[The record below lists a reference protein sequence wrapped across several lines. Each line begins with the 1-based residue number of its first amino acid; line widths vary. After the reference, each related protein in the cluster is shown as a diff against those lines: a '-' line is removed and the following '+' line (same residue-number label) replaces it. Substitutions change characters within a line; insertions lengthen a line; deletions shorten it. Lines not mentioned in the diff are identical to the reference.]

1 MSLRQTN
8 RPVRRAEYWLV
19 LGSLAFVAV
28 CFYGIRAAAV
38 LGLAAVTALATDFVC
53 LFLRGKSYK
62 LVDLSNIGNALVL
75 ALLFPATVPYSIV
88 ILSTVFAVAVGTH
101 VFGYRRDVLFPPAA
115 VGFLFAAICW
125 KDEVLLYPEVG
136 KHLKLFGND
145 VNMVPSFT
153 SQLMEKGTLRM
164 THTDFQDF
172 LIGAVPGPMG
182 TGCILMLVIGLVI
195 LIARRQL
202 NFFAAFGGCV
212 CIVLPIMI
220 CHTGISVL
228 GTNMILFSMIF
239 FFGDPALMTCRSLVA
254 YVAAAITALLAGYL
268 IAVYRIEYAPLA
280 AIILTCPIWRALSPI
295 ELQFVTGSRGVKKS

>member
-28 CFYGIRAAAV
+28 CFYGVRAAAV
-38 LGLAAVTALATDFVC
+38 LGLAAVTALTTDFVC

-88 ILSTVFAVAVGTH
+88 ILSTVFAVGVGTH
-101 VFGYRRDVLFPPAA
+101 VFGYRRDILFPPAA
-115 VGFLFAAICW
+115 VGFLFAVTCW
-125 KDEVLLYPEVG
+125 KDEVLMYPEFG

-145 VNMVPSFT
+145 VTMVSSFT
-153 SQLMEKGTLRM
+153 SQLMEKGTLRL

-182 TGCILMLVIGLVI
+182 TGCILMLVIGLAI
-195 LIARRQL
+195 LIVRRQI
-202 NFFAAFGGCV
+202 NFFGVFGGCL
-212 CIVLPIMI
+212 CIVFPILI
-220 CHTGISVL
+220 SHTGISVL
-228 GTNMILFSMIF
+228 GSNMILFSLIF
-239 FFGDPALMTCRSLVA
+239 FFGDPSVMTCRSLVA
-254 YVAAAITALLAGYL
+254 YVAAGISALFAGYL
-268 IAVYRIEYAPLA
+268 IAVFRIEYAPLA

-295 ELQFVTGSRGVKKS
+295 KIQFNSRFREVEKP